1 MEVSGISSHVFV
13 DRKISNENY
22 LMVFI
27 RELELQEK
35 EYDKFEI
42 KVNNGEWIDIP
53 KISLETNESDR
64 IQVETKDKHIRYKID
79 GRVKL
84 NGEWINV
91 IGATFAPISEFY
103 HKENLPIKQQKSILK
118 TSNTRGG
125 ATIDI
130 DSRNSPTQK
139 IIQGTPEKV
148 VIING

>member
-27 RELELQEK
+27 RELEFQEK

-42 KVNNGEWIDIP
+42 KVNDGGWTDIP
-53 KISLETNESDR
+53 KISSETNESDR
-64 IQVETKDKHIRYKID
+64 IQVETKDKYVRYKID

-91 IGATFAPISEFY
+91 IGATFAPISGFY
-103 HKENLPIKQQKSILK
+103 QKESLPIKQQKSILK
-118 TSNTRGG
+118 TSNARGG
-125 ATIDI
+125 AIINI
-130 DSRNSPTQK
+130 DSRNLPIQK
-139 IIQGTPEKV
+139 KVQAIPQKV